1 MIRLDF
7 PPRVWIVTTLGLL
20 AAAPALAGPQAVAL
34 TVDEAVASGLEASHR
49 LAELQALQE
58 GASASR
64 DRESAGD
71 DPVVS
76 FQADYQR
83 TNHIPEFG
91 VLRPDG
97 TSNVIFPDLPNN
109 YRTRLD
115 LRWPIYSGGRVEA
128 LARAAT
134 AERDASARD
143 LEAARQDLRLEI
155 TRAYWAV
162 LTARESVEVLEG
174 AVERVEA
181 QLRDVRNF
189 LEVGL
194 VPPNEV
200 LTVESERSRQEVLL
214 IEARNRAEVVAA
226 DLRRLLGVPAETRLT
241 LTSTLE
247 VPPNAPTAVE
257 ALIGEAT
264 AARADREALELRAAA
279 ARAQRD
285 AAATGL
291 RPTVAIGGGYDY
303 ARPNPRF
310 LPREDRWKRSW
321 DATVSL
327 NWRLWDGGRTAA
339 QIAEAG
345 ARQRAIAARLRDF
358 DSRLALEVR
367 QRTLDLEAARAAIP
381 AAADAVRS
389 AAEARRVVTERF
401 AAGVATSTDALDAQ
415 AVLLRAELGLTRARA
430 SARLAEAQLE
440 RALGR

>member
-1 MIRLDF
+1 MIRLDL
-7 PPRVWIVTTLGLL
+7 PSRSWIALALGLL
-20 AAAPALAGPQAVAL
+20 VSAPATAGPQALAL
-34 TVDEAVASGLEASHR
+34 TVEEAVARGLEASHR
-49 LAELQALQE
+49 LAELQALEE

-64 DRESAGD
+64 DREAAGE

-91 VLRPDG
+91 VVLPNGSLD
-97 TSNVIFPDLPNN
+97 VIFPDLPNN
-109 YRTRLD
+109 YRTRVD
-115 LRWPIYSGGRVEA
+115 LRWPIYTAGRVDA
-128 LARAAT
+128 LSRAAE
-134 AERDASARD
+134 AERDASQRD
-143 LEAARQDLRLEI
+143 VDAARRDLRLEI
-155 TRAYWAV
+155 TRAYWALV
-162 LTARESVEVLEG
+162 TARESVAVLEG
-174 AVERVEA
+174 AVARVEA

-189 LEVGL
+189 LNVGL

-200 LTVESERSRQEVLL
+200 LTVESERSRQQVLL

-226 DLRRLLGVPAETRLT
+226 DLRRLLDLPADADLS
-241 LTSTLE
+241 LTSSLE
-247 VPPNAPTAVE
+247 APPTAPAAVD

-264 AARADREALELRAAA
+264 TQRADRQALELRAVAA
-279 ARAQRD
+279 GAQRD

-291 RPTVAIGGGYDY
+291 RPSVAIGGGYDY

-310 LPREDRWKRSW
+310 LPRQDLWKRSW

-327 NWRLWDGGRTAA
+327 NWPLWDGGRTAA
-339 QIAEAG
+339 QVAAAD
-345 ARQRAIAARLRDF
+345 ARQRAITERLREF

-415 AVLLRAELGLTRARA
+415 TVLLQAELDLTRAKA
-430 SARLAEAQLE
+430 NARLAEARLE
-440 RALGR
+440 RAVGR